1 LVGFALVNTQS
12 HHGSSIEHN
21 MGEFFVARKY
31 RRLGVATKAAGEIL
45 RQYPGALV
53 AVAERNLAARMFWPR
68 ALAAAPSACQPVLRE
83 VTVRIGAGQSGASE
97 RLIEVKSTTSM
108 LLAVRRLCRD
118 SNAAGHTLTAV
129 EIWKEFLR
137 LIVED
142 CRTGAAAVSLKQST
156 LVPQ

>member
-53 AVAERNLAARMFWPR
+53 AVAERNLAARMFCPVRWR
-68 ALAAAPSACQPVLRE
+68 LRQAPASLFC
-83 VTVRIGAGQSGASE
+83 VR
-97 RLIEVKSTTSM
+97 
-108 LLAVRRLCRD
+108 
-118 SNAAGHTLTAV
+118 
-129 EIWKEFLR
+129 
-137 LIVED
+137 
-142 CRTGAAAVSLKQST
+142 
-156 LVPQ
+156 